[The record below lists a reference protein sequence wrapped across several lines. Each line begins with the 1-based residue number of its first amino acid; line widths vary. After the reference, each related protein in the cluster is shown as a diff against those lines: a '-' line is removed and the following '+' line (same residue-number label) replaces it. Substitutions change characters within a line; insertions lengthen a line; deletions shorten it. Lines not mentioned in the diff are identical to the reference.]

1 MSSDFIDEPIY
12 IGVDPGVKGAM
23 TAISAEG
30 RLIAVRPIISEQ
42 ILDALV
48 KYSHWS
54 VFIEQ
59 QFTKPGDSL
68 SRVGVQFKNYGL
80 STGLFEMAKKLLF
93 KHHRITISHITP
105 GNWQKEIHKGI
116 SHKKGPKERSKVAFD
131 KIFNVGTFHDYAID
145 SALIAECGRQIAGKK

>member
-1 MSSDFIDEPIY
+1 VPNEFISAPIY

-30 RLIAVRPIISEQ
+30 KLIAVRPIIPEQ

-48 KYSHWS
+48 KYTHWS
-54 VFIEQ
+54 VFIEK

-68 SRVGVQFKNYGL
+68 SRVGVQFKHYGL
-80 STGLFEMAKKLLF
+80 CTGLFEMAKKLLF
-93 KHHRITISHITP
+93 RNHRITISHITP

-116 SHKKGPKERSKVAFD
+116 SRKHGPKKRSKMAFD
-131 KIFNVGTFHDYAID
+131 EIFNVGTFHDYAID